1 MDNKLITFLEYEMN
15 HLNELLALAEKQQ
28 EALLKF
34 DINSL
39 ENITLKQNEISKNL
53 KLIEDQRL
61 NYLMVKFGLTKKQAA
76 STTMTSLEKMIDFES
91 SEKLK
96 FFKKTINNLLAKLN
110 QFNSLNRVLAHRAL
124 NNVTFIL
131 SNFSNGSSFVCNV
144 KV

>member
-1 MDNKLITFLEYEMN
+1 MEDKLLTFLEYEMN
-15 HLNELLALAEKQQ
+15 HLNELLSLAEKQQ

-34 DINSL
+34 DINTL
-39 ENITLKQNEISKNL
+39 ENVTLKQNEISKNI

-61 NYLMVKFGLTKKQAA
+61 NYIMAKFGLTKKQAA
-76 STTMTSLEKMIDFES
+76 STTLTSLEKMVSFEI

-96 FFKKTINNLLAKLN
+96 YFKKTINNLLIKLN
-110 QFNSLNRVLAHRAL
+110 QFNSLNRVLANRAL

-131 SNFSNGSSFVCNV
+131 SNFSNGSGFVCNV

>member
-1 MDNKLITFLEYEMN
+1 MEDKLLTFLEYEMN
-15 HLNELLALAEKQQ
+15 HLNELLSLAEKQQ

-34 DINSL
+34 DINTL
-39 ENITLKQNEISKNL
+39 ENVTLKQNEISKNI

-61 NYLMVKFGLTKKQAA
+61 NYIMAKFGLTKKQAA
-76 STTMTSLEKMIDFES
+76 STTLTSLEKMVSYEI

-96 FFKKTINNLLAKLN
+96 YFKKTINNLLIKLN

-131 SNFSNGSSFVCNV
+131 SNFSNGSGFVCNV

>member
-1 MDNKLITFLEYEMN
+1 MDSKLMTFLEYEIN
-15 HLNELLALAEKQQ
+15 NLNELLSLAEKQQ

-34 DINSL
+34 DINQL
-39 ENITLKQNEISKNL
+39 ENITLKQNELSNNL
-53 KLIEDQRL
+53 KLIEEQRL
-61 NYLMVKFGLTKKQAA
+61 NYIMVKFGMTRKQAS
-76 STTMTSLEKMIDFES
+76 STTMTSLEKMTDFES

-96 FFKKTINNLLAKLN
+96 ILKKTISSMLSKLN

-124 NNVTFIL
+124 NNVNFIL

>member
-1 MDNKLITFLEYEMN
+1 MEDKLLTFLEYEMN
-15 HLNELLALAEKQQ
+15 HLNELLSLAEKQQ

-34 DINSL
+34 DINTL
-39 ENITLKQNEISKNL
+39 ENVTLKQNEISKNI

-61 NYLMVKFGLTKKQAA
+61 NYIMVKFGLTKKQAA
-76 STTMTSLEKMIDFES
+76 STTLTSLEKMIDFES

-96 FFKKTINNLLAKLN
+96 YFKKTINNLLIKLN

-131 SNFSNGSSFVCNV
+131 SNFSNGSGFVCNV